1 MATGQKQNFIK
12 GFVSSEGE
20 HISLSTAVSILPT
33 DQPELWLNRFD
44 TAHRETLRNQL
55 LKALKIRGDGCLK
68 PIASLPINELVF
80 PAQSN
85 ASMVQSA
92 LSEASPFDI
101 ITSCVSVQAS
111 VSPYSYSDKDF
122 YGFKDFQAAISESL
136 PHQRALRRN
145 ALHLFRRH
153 DDCAD

>member
-68 PIASLPINELVF
+68 PIASLLL
-80 PAQSN
+80 
-85 ASMVQSA
+85 M
-92 LSEASPFDI
+92 
-101 ITSCVSVQAS
+101 
-111 VSPYSYSDKDF
+111 
-122 YGFKDFQAAISESL
+122 SL
-136 PHQRALRRN
+136 CSRTEQRL
-145 ALHLFRRH
+145 
-153 DDCAD
+153 DGSICAFGSLAF